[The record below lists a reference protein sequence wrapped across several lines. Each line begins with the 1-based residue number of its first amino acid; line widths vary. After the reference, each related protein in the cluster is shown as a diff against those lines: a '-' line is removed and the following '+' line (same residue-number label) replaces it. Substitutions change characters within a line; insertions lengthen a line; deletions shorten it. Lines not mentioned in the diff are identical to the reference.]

1 MEQIELVAGLKR
13 LGIVY
18 GKEYTKDECEIFYDF
33 LRSYSVNTWVEA
45 VNKYISVSK
54 FPPKPVDL
62 LELCD
67 KVQSETKIQSQFEV
81 LHFMKA
87 MGYFKH
93 SSEYDKAVTWLE
105 RNIVP
110 EWFKEDLN
118 KYYKMM
124 KTEKLENKEVL
135 MIG

>member
-1 MEQIELVAGLKR
+1 MTELELTAGMKR

-33 LRSYSVNTWVEA
+33 LRAYSVNVWVDV
-45 VNKYISVSK
+45 VNKYISTSK
-54 FPPKPVDL
+54 FPPKPADL
-62 LELCD
+62 LELC
-67 KVQSETKIQSQFEV
+67 EQFQEDSKFEIIE
-81 LHFMKA
+81 FMQK
-87 MGYFKH
+87 MGYFK
-93 SSEYDKAVTWLE
+93 SLSEYEKAVMWL
-105 RNIVP
+105 RRKIIP

-135 MIG
+135 MLS